1 MDKSLQQY
9 IQQSNFLIGEECT
22 SWHMNDISD
31 ILFSKRFYLLN
42 CKLPLTI
49 KKNKPCPLSI
59 ASQCFDKNQYW
70 ACFHSDWRTSF
81 GKFVIH
87 KGTEIIDITRDT
99 QKVRIY
105 LDLPLK

>member
-1 MDKSLQQY
+1 MENSLQKY
-9 IQQSNFLIGEECT
+9 IQESNYLIGEECT
-22 SWHMNDISD
+22 SWHLNDISD
-31 ILFSKRFYLLN
+31 ILYSKQFYLEN
-42 CKLPLTI
+42 CKLPLTP
-49 KKNKPCPLSI
+49 KKYKDCPLTTAAQS
-59 ASQCFDKNQYW
+59 FNKKKYW

-87 KGTEIIDITRDT
+87 KGTDIIEITRDT